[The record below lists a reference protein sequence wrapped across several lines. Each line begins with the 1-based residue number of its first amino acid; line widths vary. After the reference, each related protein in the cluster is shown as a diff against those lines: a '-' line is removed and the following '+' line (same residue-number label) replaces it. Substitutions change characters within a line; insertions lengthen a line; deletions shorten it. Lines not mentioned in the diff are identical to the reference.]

1 MVAFAPILLF
11 KLPLSI
17 ISNVLTYNEAYIFDL
32 INIVLWVWSIFN
44 VIMVIKSVHNY
55 TLGELIVNILLTAV
69 AVIILVFLFLMV
81 YILFM
86 QLYQFVAGLIKE
98 AILR

>member
-1 MVAFAPILLF
+1 MNNRIGA
-11 KLPLSI
+11 
-17 ISNVLTYNEAYIFDL
+17 NVLTFNEAYIFDL
-32 INIVLWVWSIFN
+32 INLVLWIWSIFN
-44 VIMVIKSVHNY
+44 VIYVIKSVHNY

-69 AVIILVFLFLMV
+69 AVIVLVFLFLMV

-86 QLYQFVAGLIKE
+86 QFYQFVAGLIEE

>member
-1 MVAFAPILLF
+1 MWA
-11 KLPLSI
+11 
-17 ISNVLTYNEAYIFDL
+17 
-32 INIVLWVWSIFN
+32 WSIFN
-44 VIMVIKSVHNY
+44 VILVFKTVHNY
-55 TLGELIVNILLTAV
+55 TVKELIVNIVLTAV

-86 QLYQFVAGLIKE
+86 QFFDFVLGLIKE

>member
-1 MVAFAPILLF
+1 MVAFAPIFIL

-17 ISNVLTYNEAYIFDL
+17 ISNFLTFNEAYLFNL
-32 INIVLWVWSIFN
+32 INIVIWVWSIFN
-44 VIMVIKSVHNY
+44 VILVFKAVHNY
-55 TLGELIVNILLTAV
+55 SLGELIINIVLTAM
-69 AVIILVFLFLMV
+69 AVVILVFLFLMV

-86 QLYQFVAGLIKE
+86 QFYDFVIGLIKE